1 MLQLSTYRRAA
12 LLLIGLAC
20 GVLNTLYAEESDSPP
35 EHSGVTHTVQVI
47 VQLAM
52 DWQPEGLLQ
61 DADAVVLQRTTI
73 AQQQQ
78 ALLESLQFQQGTAV
92 RLETVP
98 LLIVQIEATELEQL
112 EKSPLVLTVQVD
124 SADQHLGGQTVS
136 EQLQEL
142 ERVYQSSHSYAT
154 VNAVTISP
162 DSTQNQDVRGLM
174 ADNFRSVG
182 IEVQLP
188 AEPQSAGQV
197 RAAETKNC
205 TLWSLGKDYLNYP
218 NQKNPNPDSC
228 GNQDVWH
235 FMQTTPSTAS
245 NHDPKT
251 YVLMK
256 NFTTSAYRQP
266 FNDPYFF
273 HWAGP
278 EWASVGG
285 MPFFG
290 RTSGVNR
297 SFACSPRYMPANTMV
312 AHPAPVSP
320 LIIGWK
326 SPVTG
331 TVSVTGATTS
341 LDGGTIVWYV
351 DKNSTNLAYGW
362 TANGSTQY
370 FSSGTN
376 GSNLTYVK
384 VEQGD
389 FIYLGIDPY
398 GNLSCD
404 TTALSIS
411 IQLLP
416 IPVCRGI
423 TDGLVACYPFED
435 NAFDGSGNGNHGTA
449 TWNTAYKTG
458 KVGKAIDLNL
468 ANTSYVH
475 IPNPAQKFDQQYTV
489 SGWILVKGLTHG
501 TPFSKYSYNGN
512 GANGY
517 SHGFILVVDNGS
529 SWGVYDG
536 NNISHV
542 ANYGY
547 SPVASPTYTLPL
559 NQFKYVTAVYDNGK
573 SRLYVDGKL
582 KGETLGNPVTT
593 LDNSYPILIGIGLVH
608 RQIASYSQ
616 GFNGMIDELRVY
628 NRALSDTEVQ
638 QLAILSG
645 VEPAKVTLT
654 VTKSGNGTVTAQGI
668 ICGTDCNEDL
678 ELNASVTLTATA
690 DAGYLFK
697 EWTGECTGTSAI
709 LKLTMDKAKTCTAQF
724 IPAEVTSYTLNVA
737 KTGTGKGT
745 VRGQIQGQAVSLI
758 CKATC
763 TTAGQNYLSTATVN
777 LTAAADKGS
786 VFKGWTCDGTFRQ
799 TSTPTL
805 IKVPMDKVKTCTA
818 QFQ

>member
-398 GNLSCD
+398 GNVSCD

-423 TDGLVACYPFED
+423 TDGLVACYPFD
-435 NAFDGSGNGNHGTA
+435 GNAFDGSGNGNHGICSSGTSFVD
-449 TWNTAYKTG
+449 G
-458 KVGKAIDLNL
+458 KSGKGLYFNG
-468 ANTSYVH
+468 SSGYCYMK
-475 IPNPAQKFDQQYTV
+475 NPAQKFTDQYTIDADV
-489 SGWILVKGLTHG
+489 LPKGMSGAIA
-501 TPFSKYSYNGN
+501 SKYSW
-512 GANGY
+512 NGY
-517 SHGFILVVDNGS
+517 TTGAKGFFLTSGTDKAVDSTLRTCAITTSSSSCADGYTIPMNSFSH
-529 SWGVYDG
+529 
-536 NNISHV
+536 
-542 ANYGY
+542 A
-547 SPVASPTYTLPL
+547 
-559 NQFKYVTAVYDNGK
+559 TAVYNAGKVQLYINGQLTSEK
-573 SRLYVDGKL
+573 VFPH
-582 KGETLGNPVTT
+582 NQT
-593 LDNSYPILIGIGLVH
+593 LDNPYNILLGTYYVGNATEL
-608 RQIASYSQ
+608 ASKYH
-616 GFNGMIDELRVY
+616 GAFNGVLDDVRIY
-628 NRALSDTEVQ
+628 NRALTKAEIK
-638 QLAILSG
+638 QLAG
-645 VEPAKVTLT
+645 AVEPAQVSLSIAKV
-654 VTKSGNGTVTAQGI
+654 GNGQVTAQGI
-668 ICGTDCNEDL
+668 TCGTDCNEDL

-697 EWTGECTGTSAI
+697 EWTGDCTGTSAI